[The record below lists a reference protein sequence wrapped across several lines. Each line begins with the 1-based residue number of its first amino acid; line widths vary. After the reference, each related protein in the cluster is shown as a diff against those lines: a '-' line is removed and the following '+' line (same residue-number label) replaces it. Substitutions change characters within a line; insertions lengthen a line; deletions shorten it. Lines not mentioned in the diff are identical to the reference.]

1 MKKVNKEYLL
11 NFIIVTFLLGI
22 IIIPISVLVFS
33 IPFFSIIGFQSLA
46 DNLNISSLI
55 TINWYS
61 NNMFYNIGYIALF
74 FIVTY
79 LIFIFLELFIIF
91 LHIKCKKKFNNI
103 ILFIFFITAN
113 MIVLNLIILKIFY
126 NIHINLYF
134 QIFIYSLC
142 FYLLFTH
149 KEIYKIFEENKSKK

>member
-91 LHIKCKKKFNNI
+91 LHIKYKKKFNN
-103 ILFIFFITAN
+103 
-113 MIVLNLIILKIFY
+113 
-126 NIHINLYF
+126 
-134 QIFIYSLC
+134 
-142 FYLLFTH
+142 
-149 KEIYKIFEENKSKK
+149 

>member
-91 LHIKCKKKFNNI
+91 SPPGSPNEPQKVRQPASEAPNCL
-103 ILFIFFITAN
+103 ITKPARETPGQ
-113 MIVLNLIILKIFY
+113 K
-126 NIHINLYF
+126 
-134 QIFIYSLC
+134 
-142 FYLLFTH
+142 
-149 KEIYKIFEENKSKK
+149 

>member
-91 LHIKCKKKFNNI
+91 LHIKYKKKFNNI

-126 NIHINLYF
+126 NIQINLYF

>member
-1 MKKVNKEYLL
+1 
-11 NFIIVTFLLGI
+11 
-22 IIIPISVLVFS
+22 
-33 IPFFSIIGFQSLA
+33 
-46 DNLNISSLI
+46 
-55 TINWYS
+55 
-61 NNMFYNIGYIALF
+61 MFYNIGYIALF

-79 LIFIFLELFIIF
+79 LIFIFLNFYNIF
-91 LHIKCKKKFNNI
+91 TYKIQKKFNNI

-149 KEIYKIFEENKSKK
+149 KEIYKIFEENKSKNKN